1 METKALLLTLFVSFF
16 FLVGLFIPKLIHNK
30 EKLIALSIGLTFII
44 MLFLIII
51 DLIPEIIEVF
61 DFSSNLKNSI
71 YSFGA
76 IVVGFFSLRLL
87 DLFIPEHTHEHDDK
101 NDNIKEHNNHFY
113 HIGFITAISL
123 IVHNILEGISI
134 YITGINDLKLGIV
147 MSLTVGIHNLPLGIE
162 VAASMEENKSFSKQ
176 CILFLLVFSSF
187 VGAFLLFLIKQ
198 DLNPFIEGIL
208 LSVTLGMLIYIS
220 FQELLPEI
228 RKNIKKIEIQYGIL
242 IGIMLSLLLLLL

>member
-1 METKALLLTLFVSFF
+1 
-16 FLVGLFIPKLIHNK
+16 
-30 EKLIALSIGLTFII
+30 
-44 MLFLIII
+44 
-51 DLIPEIIEVF
+51 
-61 DFSSNLKNSI
+61 
-71 YSFGA
+71 
-76 IVVGFFSLRLL
+76 
-87 DLFIPEHTHEHDDK
+87 
-101 NDNIKEHNNHFY
+101 
-113 HIGFITAISL
+113 
-123 IVHNILEGISI
+123 
-134 YITGINDLKLGIV
+134 
-147 MSLTVGIHNLPLGIE
+147 MSLTVGIHNLSLGIE

-228 RKNIKKIEIQYGIL
+228 RKNIKKREIQYGIL

>member
-30 EKLIALSIGLTFII
+30 EKLIALSTGLTFII
-44 MLFLIII
+44 MFFLMVL

-61 DFSSNLKNSI
+61 DFSNNIKNSI
-71 YSFGA
+71 FSIGSV
-76 IVVGFFSLRLL
+76 IIGFLSLKLL

-134 YITGINDLKLGIV
+134 YITGINDLKLGII

-162 VAASMEENKSFSKQ
+162 VAASMGENKSFSKH

-187 VGAFLLFLIKQ
+187 IGAFLLFLAKQ
-198 DLNPFIEGIL
+198 DLNSFVEGIL
-208 LSVTLGMLIYIS
+208 LSVTLGMLMYIS
-220 FQELLPEI
+220 FQELWPEI
-228 RKNIKKIEIQYGIL
+228 KKNIKKREIKCGIL
-242 IGIMLSLLLLLL
+242 IGILLSLFLVFL